1 LLILSASAQE
11 FTLDIFGNA
20 NEDGLIDEEDISYVQ
35 GILVAENEKTDLS
48 DANQD
53 GKVDEADL
61 DQIKKIIQGTES
73 EIYYIDAFG
82 NASRVK
88 HPLERIVLVYDNTA
102 EIIRI
107 LGAEE
112 RVVGV
117 DSEGSSGAIGKY
129 PTYFP
134 QFIQTA
140 SIGNR
145 NDCDVEAILKLQPDA
160 IIIGTKTGCPYL
172 EDKLMGSDIDV
183 VYLETWSKGTPSL
196 FTLVEWWL

>member
-1 LLILSASAQE
+1 MNKAIHALISLGLLLILSASAQE
-11 FTLDIFGNA
+11 FTLDILGNA

-35 GILVAENEKTDLS
+35 GILEGENKETDLS

-53 GKVDEADL
+53 GKVDEEDL
-61 DQIKKIIQGTES
+61 DRIQQIIKGTES

-145 NDCDVEAILKLQPDA
+145 NDFRNIS
-160 IIIGTKTGCPYL
+160 IGSR
-172 EDKLMGSDIDV
+172 M
-183 VYLETWSKGTPSL
+183 
-196 FTLVEWWL
+196 

>member
-1 LLILSASAQE
+1 MARIKE
-11 FTLDIFGNA
+11 
-20 NEDGLIDEEDISYVQ
+20 
-35 GILVAENEKTDLS
+35 TDLS

-53 GKVDEADL
+53 GKVDEEDL
-61 DQIKKIIQGTES
+61 DRIQQIIKGTES

-117 DSEGSSGAIGKY
+117 GFRGSSVPLENIP
-129 PTYFP
+129 PTFP
-134 QFIQTA
+134 SSSRPLPSAT
-140 SIGNR
+140 
-145 NDCDVEAILKLQPDA
+145 
-160 IIIGTKTGCPYL
+160 
-172 EDKLMGSDIDV
+172 
-183 VYLETWSKGTPSL
+183 ETISGIYRSVPECRLRSKGAWSIRLSSDELDAARRL
-196 FTLVEWWL
+196 FPDLMSVKCNN